1 MTITVFIADDHA
13 VLRDGLRALLEATGD
28 IEVIGEAE
36 NGRDAVRFVEEHQPD
51 VALMDISMPELNG
64 IEATK
69 QITKNVAR
77 TRVVM
82 LSMHE
87 DPEYVFR
94 AFQAGASGY
103 LLKESAGRDVVAA
116 VREAASGKTYVSKPI
131 ADMLISTTQAKKP
144 QDESSPLECLTL
156 REREILQMVVEG
168 NSNRDISKALSIS
181 VRSVETYRSRI
192 MQKLGVYNVPDLV
205 KLAIRHG
212 ITSVN

>member
-13 VLRDGLRALLEATGD
+13 VLRDGLRALLETTGD
-28 IEVIGEAE
+28 IKVIGEAE
-36 NGRDAVRFVEEHQPD
+36 NGRDAVRFIEEYYPD

-69 QITKNVAR
+69 QITKSSSH
-77 TRVVM
+77 TKVVI

-94 AFQAGASGY
+94 AFQAGAFGY

-116 VREAASGKTYVSKPI
+116 VRDAANGKTYVSKPI
-131 ADMLISTTQAKKP
+131 ADMLISTTQVKKS
-144 QDESSPLECLTL
+144 QDEGSPLECLTI

-168 NSNRDISKALSIS
+168 NSNRDISEALSLS

-212 ITSVN
+212 ITYVN